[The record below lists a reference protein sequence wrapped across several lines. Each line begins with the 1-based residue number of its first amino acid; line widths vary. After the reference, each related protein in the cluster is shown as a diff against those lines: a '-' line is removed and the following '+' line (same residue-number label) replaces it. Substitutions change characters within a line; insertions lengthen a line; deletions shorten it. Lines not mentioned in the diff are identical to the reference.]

1 MLKVRALSKSFD
13 GKTILDDLDFQAD
26 EGQIVGIV
34 GSNGEGKTT
43 LLNCLTTVLKP
54 DRGNIYYRG
63 KDIAED
69 LVGYKKAIAYTPDD
83 CSCFDYMTGR
93 EFITF
98 IASSYG
104 LSKTAIAGLSEGA
117 AKQFNFTRFLDM
129 PIEEYSRGTK
139 QKAALIASYIH
150 HPDIWFL
157 DEPMLGLDPAASD
170 TLVALFKEVSAR
182 GGTVILT
189 IHDLFQ
195 AERICTDVAHLDGK
209 QIVKIYHD
217 IPHNRDFHQD
227 LVRFFNAQ

>member
-1 MLKVRALSKSFD
+1 MLQVKDLTKSFD
-13 GKTILDDLDFQAD
+13 GKTILDSLDFQAD
-26 EGQIVGIV
+26 AGQIVGIV

-54 DRGNIYYRG
+54 DHGYIRYKG
-63 KDIAED
+63 KDIYED
-69 LVGYKKAIAYTPDD
+69 IDAYKKDIAYTPDD
-83 CSCFDYMTGR
+83 CSSFDYMTGR
-93 EFITF
+93 EFIAF
-98 IASSYG
+98 IGSSYG
-104 LSKTAIAGLSEGA
+104 LTKPEITGLTEGA

-150 HPDIWFL
+150 RPEIWFL

-170 TLVALFKEVSAR
+170 TLVSLFKEVAAR

-209 QIVKIYHD
+209 QMVKIYHD
-217 IPHNRDFHQD
+217 IPHNKEFHQD
-227 LVRFFNAQ
+227 LVRFFSAK